1 MTKPP
6 DWQETLDDLED
17 RRQRTLAMGGP
28 ERLAKHHGK
37 GKLDARAR
45 IDHLLDPGT
54 FREIGTLVGGETAA
68 DGIVVGSGLING
80 SPVMLGAEDFT
91 TLAGSIGPG
100 GNSKRYRI
108 AELALRDKIPLVMLL
123 EGAGFRPGGGHYG
136 RSPTDL
142 LAQAQCSGRV
152 PTVGAVLG
160 PSAGHGA
167 LVAPVC
173 DFRIMS
179 EQGAIFTAGP
189 PVVKE
194 STGEDISK
202 EDLGGPG
209 VALASGV
216 IHNVGEDDETVLDD
230 IRRYLSYFPS
240 SAWSYPSP
248 LPDDETTQ
256 PRPTPELIEIVSR
269 DNRRVYDMRSVLNVI
284 FDRPDWFEV
293 QPRYGRAII
302 CALAHLGGHPVAV
315 VANQPKVLAGSI
327 DADAADKAAH
337 FIMVADSFHL
347 PIVFLA
353 DNPGML
359 PGSRSER
366 SGVLRAGARMFA
378 AQTAA
383 TTVKLHVTL
392 RKAYGFGSMVMSL
405 LSFDSQGATFAYPGA
420 TMGAMS
426 AAALSKASHAGEDLT
441 AKLRDAELQASYR
454 SAEHM
459 GFDELIDPRET
470 RDALMASLRRGLS
483 SRQAAAEP
491 VAGPSSCPEESADV
505 ILAAGPNG
513 HVADVD
519 SPRLVDDMYHGV
531 CQVIG
536 SDQPVLH
543 GVHVHLFGSKRSGL
557 QVAGIFEELGAFLP
571 HDADDRR
578 LVDDPAGEI
587 GSKNTGRL
595 DRGHLDPALGL
606 DPQRIRQHIDCR
618 LGRAVDA
625 GAFGSGIAVN
635 GRNVDD
641 LAAALLDH
649 RVVDG

>member
-1 MTKPP
+1 MTKSP
-6 DWQETLDDLED
+6 DWQETLDDLD
-17 RRQRTLAMGGP
+17 RRRQHTRAMGGA
-28 ERLAKHHGK
+28 ERLAKHRGK

-45 IDHLLDPGT
+45 IDYLLDPGT
-54 FREIGTLVGGETAA
+54 FRELGTLVGGEIAA

-108 AELALRDKIPLVMLL
+108 AELALREKVPLVMLL

-152 PTVGAVLG
+152 PTVAGVLG

-179 EQGAIFTAGP
+179 SQGAIFTAGP

-202 EDLGGPG
+202 EDLGGPE
-209 VALASGV
+209 VALPSGV
-216 IHNVGEDDETVLDD
+216 IHNVAEDDETVLDD
-230 IRRYLSYFPS
+230 IRRYLSYFPA
-240 SAWSYPSP
+240 SAWSYPPS
-248 LPDDETTQ
+248 LPASEGGASSE
-256 PRPTPELIEIVSR
+256 PRQTPQLLDIVSR
-269 DNRRVYDMRSVLNVI
+269 DNRRIYDMRAVLDVV
-284 FDRPDWFEV
+284 FDQPDWFEV
-293 QPRYGRAII
+293 QPQFGKAII

-366 SGVLRAGARMFA
+366 TGVLRAGARMFA

-383 TTVKLHVTL
+383 STLKLHLTL

-405 LSFDSQGATFAYPGA
+405 LSFDAQSATFAYPGA

-426 AAALSKASHAGEDLT
+426 AAALSRASHAGEDVT
-441 AKLRDAELQASYR
+441 AKLREAELQASYR

-470 RDALMASLRRGLS
+470 RDALLASLRRGLS

-491 VAGPSSCPEESADV
+491 VSRTV
-505 ILAAGPNG
+505 IMP
-513 HVADVD
+513 
-519 SPRLVDDMYHGV
+519 
-531 CQVIG
+531 
-536 SDQPVLH
+536 
-543 GVHVHLFGSKRSGL
+543 
-557 QVAGIFEELGAFLP
+557 
-571 HDADDRR
+571 
-578 LVDDPAGEI
+578 
-587 GSKNTGRL
+587 
-595 DRGHLDPALGL
+595 
-606 DPQRIRQHIDCR
+606 
-618 LGRAVDA
+618 
-625 GAFGSGIAVN
+625 
-635 GRNVDD
+635 
-641 LAAALLDH
+641 
-649 RVVDG
+649 

>member
-6 DWQETLDDLED
+6 DWAETLEDLD
-17 RRQRTLAMGGP
+17 RRREHARAMGGP
-28 ERLAKHHGK
+28 ERVDKHRSK

-45 IDHLLDPGT
+45 IERLLDPGT
-54 FREIGTLVGGETAA
+54 FRELATLVGGEIAA
-68 DGIVVGSGLING
+68 DGLVVGSGAING
-80 SPVMLGAEDFT
+80 SLVMLGAEDFT
-91 TLAGSIGPG
+91 TMAGSIGPG

-123 EGAGFRPGGGHYG
+123 EGAGFRPTGGHYG
-136 RSPTDL
+136 RTPTDL

-152 PTVGAVLG
+152 PTVAAVLG

-179 EQGAIFTAGP
+179 AQGAIFTAGP

-202 EDLGGPG
+202 EDLGGPD
-209 VALASGV
+209 VALPSGV
-216 IHNVGEDDETVLDD
+216 IHNVAEDDEAVLDD
-230 IRRYLSYFPS
+230 IRRYLLYFPP

-248 LPDDETTQ
+248 LPADETSE
-256 PRPTPELIEIVSR
+256 PRQTPELLDIVSR
-269 DNRRVYDMRSVLNVI
+269 DNRRVYDMRAVLDVI

-293 QPRYGRAII
+293 QPQFGKAII

-315 VANQPKVLAGSI
+315 VANQPQVLAGSI

-383 TTVKLHVTL
+383 STMKLHLTL

-405 LSFDSQGATFAYPGA
+405 LGFDHQVATFAYPGA

-426 AAALSKASHAGEDLT
+426 AAALSRASHAGEDLS

-470 RDALMASLRRGLS
+470 RDALLASLLRGLS

-491 VAGPSSCPEESADV
+491 VTRTV
-505 ILAAGPNG
+505 IMP
-513 HVADVD
+513 
-519 SPRLVDDMYHGV
+519 
-531 CQVIG
+531 
-536 SDQPVLH
+536 
-543 GVHVHLFGSKRSGL
+543 
-557 QVAGIFEELGAFLP
+557 
-571 HDADDRR
+571 
-578 LVDDPAGEI
+578 
-587 GSKNTGRL
+587 
-595 DRGHLDPALGL
+595 
-606 DPQRIRQHIDCR
+606 
-618 LGRAVDA
+618 
-625 GAFGSGIAVN
+625 
-635 GRNVDD
+635 
-641 LAAALLDH
+641 
-649 RVVDG
+649 

>member
-1 MTKPP
+1 MPKAQ
-6 DWQETLDDLED
+6 DWGETLEDLER
-17 RRQRTLAMGGP
+17 RRQHARAMGGP
-28 ERLAKHHGK
+28 ERLDKHHNK

-45 IDHLLDPGT
+45 VDYLLDPGT
-54 FREIGTLVGGETAA
+54 FRELGTLVGGEIAA
-68 DGIVVGSGLING
+68 DGLIVGSGEING

-91 TLAGSIGPG
+91 TMAGSIGPG

-136 RSPTDL
+136 RTPTDL

-179 EQGAIFTAGP
+179 RQGAIFTAGP

-202 EDLGGPG
+202 EDLGGPT
-209 VALASGV
+209 VALPSGV
-216 IHNVGEDDETVLDD
+216 IHNVAEDDEAVLDD
-230 IRRYLSYFPS
+230 VRRYLSYFPP
-240 SAWSYPSP
+240 SAWSYPAS
-248 LPDDETTQ
+248 LPQDENSE
-256 PRPTPELIEIVSR
+256 PRATPELLDIVSR
-269 DNRRVYDMRSVLNVI
+269 DNRRVYDMRAVLDVI

-293 QPRYGRAII
+293 QPQYGKAII

-315 VANQPKVLAGSI
+315 VANQPQVLAGSI

-383 TTVKLHVTL
+383 TTLKLHVTL

-405 LSFDSQGATFAYPGA
+405 LGFDSQSATFAYPGA

-426 AAALSKASHAGEDLT
+426 AAALGRATHAGEDVT
-441 AKLRDAELQASYR
+441 AKLREAELQASYR

-459 GFDELIDPRET
+459 GFDELIDPR
-470 RDALMASLRRGLS
+470 
-483 SRQAAAEP
+483 
-491 VAGPSSCPEESADV
+491 
-505 ILAAGPNG
+505 
-513 HVADVD
+513 
-519 SPRLVDDMYHGV
+519 
-531 CQVIG
+531 
-536 SDQPVLH
+536 
-543 GVHVHLFGSKRSGL
+543 
-557 QVAGIFEELGAFLP
+557 
-571 HDADDRR
+571 
-578 LVDDPAGEI
+578 
-587 GSKNTGRL
+587 
-595 DRGHLDPALGL
+595 
-606 DPQRIRQHIDCR
+606 
-618 LGRAVDA
+618 
-625 GAFGSGIAVN
+625 
-635 GRNVDD
+635 
-641 LAAALLDH
+641 
-649 RVVDG
+649 

>member
-1 MTKPP
+1 MAKPQ
-6 DWQETLDDLED
+6 DWEETLADLD
-17 RRQRTLAMGGP
+17 RRRRHAWAMGGP
-28 ERLAKHHGK
+28 QRLDKHRGK

-45 IDHLLDPGT
+45 IDRLLDPGT
-54 FREIGTLVGGETAA
+54 FREFGTLVGGEIAA
-68 DGIVVGSGLING
+68 DGIVVGSGSVNG
-80 SPVMLGAEDFT
+80 SPVLVGAEDFT

-108 AELALRDKIPLVMLL
+108 AELALRDKVPLVMLL
-123 EGAGFRPGGGHYG
+123 EGAGFRPTGGHYG
-136 RSPTDL
+136 RTPTDL

-152 PTVGAVLG
+152 PTVAGVLG

-179 EQGAIFTAGP
+179 AQGAIFTAGP

-202 EDLGGPG
+202 EDLGGPN
-209 VALASGV
+209 VALPSGV
-216 IHNVGEDDETVLDD
+216 IHNVAEDDEAVLDE
-230 IRRYLSYFPS
+230 IRRYLSYFPP

-248 LPDDETTQ
+248 LPPSDAAA
-256 PRPTPELIEIVSR
+256 PRPTPELLDIVSR
-269 DNRRVYDMRSVLNVI
+269 DNRRVYDMRAVLDVV
-284 FDRPDWFEV
+284 FDSPDWLEV
-293 QPRYGRAII
+293 QPQFGRAII

-315 VANQPKVLAGSI
+315 VANQPQVLAGSI

-366 SGVLRAGARMFA
+366 SGVLRAGGRMFA

-383 TTVKLHVTL
+383 TTVKLHLTL

-405 LSFDSQGATFAYPGA
+405 LGFDHQTATFAYPGA

-426 AAALSKASHAGEDLT
+426 AAALSRASHAGEDLT
-441 AKLRDAELQASYR
+441 EKLRDAELQASFR
-454 SAEHM
+454 SAENM

-470 RDALMASLRRGLS
+470 RDALLAALRRGIS

-491 VAGPSSCPEESADV
+491 VSRTV
-505 ILAAGPNG
+505 IMP
-513 HVADVD
+513 
-519 SPRLVDDMYHGV
+519 
-531 CQVIG
+531 
-536 SDQPVLH
+536 
-543 GVHVHLFGSKRSGL
+543 
-557 QVAGIFEELGAFLP
+557 
-571 HDADDRR
+571 
-578 LVDDPAGEI
+578 
-587 GSKNTGRL
+587 
-595 DRGHLDPALGL
+595 
-606 DPQRIRQHIDCR
+606 
-618 LGRAVDA
+618 
-625 GAFGSGIAVN
+625 
-635 GRNVDD
+635 
-641 LAAALLDH
+641 
-649 RVVDG
+649 

>member
-1 MTKPP
+1 MPMTKSP
-6 DWQETLDDLED
+6 DWQETLDDLD
-17 RRQRTLAMGGP
+17 RRRQHTRALGGP
-28 ERLAKHHGK
+28 ERLAKHRGK

-45 IDHLLDPGT
+45 INYLLDPGT
-54 FREIGTLVGGETAA
+54 FRELGTLVGGEIAA

-108 AELALRDKIPLVMLL
+108 AELALRDRVPLVMLL

-142 LAQAQCSGRV
+142 LAQARCSGRV
-152 PTVGAVLG
+152 PTVAGVLG

-179 EQGAIFTAGP
+179 RQGAIFTAGP

-202 EDLGGPG
+202 EDLGGPD
-209 VALASGV
+209 VALPSGV
-216 IHNVGEDDETVLDD
+216 IHNVAEDDETVLDD
-230 IRRYLSYFPS
+230 IRRYLSYFPA
-240 SAWSYPSP
+240 SAWSYPPSP
-248 LPDDETTQ
+248 PASERGAASE
-256 PRPTPELIEIVSR
+256 PRQTPELLDIVSR
-269 DNRRVYDMRSVLNVI
+269 DNRRVYDMRAVLDVV
-284 FDRPDWFEV
+284 FDQPDWFEV
-293 QPRYGRAII
+293 QPHFGKAII
-302 CALAHLGGHPVAV
+302 CALAHLGAHPVAV
-315 VANQPKVLAGSI
+315 VASQPKVLAGSI

-366 SGVLRAGARMFA
+366 TGVLRAGARMFA
-378 AQTAA
+378 AQTVA
-383 TTVKLHVTL
+383 TTLKLHITL

-405 LSFDSQGATFAYPGA
+405 LSFDGQGATFAYPGA

-426 AAALSKASHAGEDLT
+426 AAALSKASHAGDDLT
-441 AKLRDAELQASYR
+441 AKLRDAELQASFR
-454 SAEHM
+454 SAESM

-470 RDALMASLRRGLS
+470 RDALLATLRRGLS

-491 VAGPSSCPEESADV
+491 VSRTV
-505 ILAAGPNG
+505 IMP
-513 HVADVD
+513 
-519 SPRLVDDMYHGV
+519 
-531 CQVIG
+531 
-536 SDQPVLH
+536 
-543 GVHVHLFGSKRSGL
+543 
-557 QVAGIFEELGAFLP
+557 
-571 HDADDRR
+571 
-578 LVDDPAGEI
+578 
-587 GSKNTGRL
+587 
-595 DRGHLDPALGL
+595 
-606 DPQRIRQHIDCR
+606 
-618 LGRAVDA
+618 
-625 GAFGSGIAVN
+625 
-635 GRNVDD
+635 
-641 LAAALLDH
+641 
-649 RVVDG
+649 

>member
-1 MTKPP
+1 MTKSP
-6 DWQETLDDLED
+6 DWQEALDDLD
-17 RRQRTLAMGGP
+17 RRRQHTRAMGGA
-28 ERLAKHHGK
+28 ERLAKHRGK

-45 IDHLLDPGT
+45 IDYLLDPGT
-54 FREIGTLVGGETAA
+54 FRELGTLVGGEIAA

-108 AELALRDKIPLVMLL
+108 AELALREKVPLVMLL

-152 PTVGAVLG
+152 PTVAGVLG

-179 EQGAIFTAGP
+179 SQGAIFTAGP

-209 VALASGV
+209 VALPSGV
-216 IHNVGEDDETVLDD
+216 IHNVAEDDETVLDD
-230 IRRYLSYFPS
+230 IRRYLSYFPA
-240 SAWSYPSP
+240 SAWSYPPSP
-248 LPDDETTQ
+248 PASEGGASSE
-256 PRPTPELIEIVSR
+256 PRQTPQLLDIVSR
-269 DNRRVYDMRSVLNVI
+269 DNRRVYDMRAVLDVV
-284 FDRPDWFEV
+284 FDQPDWFEV
-293 QPRYGRAII
+293 QPQFGKAII

-366 SGVLRAGARMFA
+366 TGVLRAGARMFA

-383 TTVKLHVTL
+383 STLKLHLTL

-405 LSFDSQGATFAYPGA
+405 LSFDAQSATFAYPGA

-426 AAALSKASHAGEDLT
+426 AAALSRASHAGEDLT
-441 AKLRDAELQASYR
+441 AELREAELQASYR

-470 RDALMASLRRGLS
+470 RDALLASLRRGLS

-491 VAGPSSCPEESADV
+491 VSRTV
-505 ILAAGPNG
+505 IMP
-513 HVADVD
+513 
-519 SPRLVDDMYHGV
+519 
-531 CQVIG
+531 
-536 SDQPVLH
+536 
-543 GVHVHLFGSKRSGL
+543 
-557 QVAGIFEELGAFLP
+557 
-571 HDADDRR
+571 
-578 LVDDPAGEI
+578 
-587 GSKNTGRL
+587 
-595 DRGHLDPALGL
+595 
-606 DPQRIRQHIDCR
+606 
-618 LGRAVDA
+618 
-625 GAFGSGIAVN
+625 
-635 GRNVDD
+635 
-641 LAAALLDH
+641 
-649 RVVDG
+649 

>member
-1 MTKPP
+1 MPKAQ
-6 DWQETLDDLED
+6 DWGETLDDLGR
-17 RRQRTLAMGGP
+17 RRQHARQMGGP
-28 ERLAKHHGK
+28 ERLDKHRDK

-45 IDHLLDPGT
+45 IDRLLDPGT
-54 FREIGTLVGGETAA
+54 FREIGTLVGGQIAA
-68 DGIVVGSGLING
+68 DGIIVGSGLING
-80 SPVMLGAEDFT
+80 SPVMIGAEDFT
-91 TLAGSIGPG
+91 TMAGSIGPG

-108 AELALRDKIPLVMLL
+108 AELALRDKVPLVMLL
-123 EGAGFRPGGGHYG
+123 EGAGFRPTGGHYG
-136 RSPTDL
+136 RTPTDL

-152 PTVGAVLG
+152 PTVAAVLG

-179 EQGAIFTAGP
+179 RQGAIFTAGP

-194 STGEDISK
+194 STGEEISK
-202 EDLGGPG
+202 EDLGGPD
-209 VALASGV
+209 VALPSGV
-216 IHNVGEDDETVLDD
+216 IHNVAEDDEDVIDD

-240 SAWSYPSP
+240 SAWSYPQP
-248 LPDDETTQ
+248 LAADETSE
-256 PRPTPELIEIVSR
+256 PRQTPELLDIVSR
-269 DNRRVYDMRSVLNVI
+269 DNRRVYDMRAVLDVI

-293 QPRYGRAII
+293 QPLFGKAII

-315 VANQPKVLAGSI
+315 VANQPQVLAGSI

-366 SGVLRAGARMFA
+366 SGVLRAGGRMFA

-383 TTVKLHVTL
+383 TTLKLHVTL

-405 LSFDSQGATFAYPGA
+405 LGFDHQVATFAYPGA

-426 AAALSKASHAGEDLT
+426 AAALSRASHAGEDLT

-470 RDALMASLRRGLS
+470 RDALLAALRRGLS

-491 VAGPSSCPEESADV
+491 VTRTV
-505 ILAAGPNG
+505 IMP
-513 HVADVD
+513 
-519 SPRLVDDMYHGV
+519 
-531 CQVIG
+531 
-536 SDQPVLH
+536 
-543 GVHVHLFGSKRSGL
+543 
-557 QVAGIFEELGAFLP
+557 
-571 HDADDRR
+571 
-578 LVDDPAGEI
+578 
-587 GSKNTGRL
+587 
-595 DRGHLDPALGL
+595 
-606 DPQRIRQHIDCR
+606 
-618 LGRAVDA
+618 
-625 GAFGSGIAVN
+625 
-635 GRNVDD
+635 
-641 LAAALLDH
+641 
-649 RVVDG
+649 

>member
-1 MTKPP
+1 MTKAQ
-6 DWQETLDDLED
+6 DWDGTLDDLER
-17 RRQRTLAMGGP
+17 RRQHAWGMGGP
-28 ERLAKHHGK
+28 ERLDKHRAK

-45 IDHLLDPGT
+45 IEHLLDPGT
-54 FREIGTLVGGETAA
+54 FREIGTLVGGDVAA
-68 DGIVVGSGLING
+68 DALIVGSGSING

-91 TLAGSIGPG
+91 TMAGSIGPG

-123 EGAGFRPGGGHYG
+123 EGAGFRPTGGHYG
-136 RSPTDL
+136 RTPTDL

-152 PTVGAVLG
+152 PTVAAVLG

-179 EQGAIFTAGP
+179 RQGAIFTAGP

-202 EDLGGPG
+202 EALGGPD
-209 VALASGV
+209 VALPSGV
-216 IHNVGEDDETVLDD
+216 IHNLAEDDEAVLAD
-230 IRRYLSYFPS
+230 IRRYLSYFPP
-240 SAWSYPSP
+240 SAWSYPSA
-248 LPDDETTQ
+248 LPPDEDSQ
-256 PRPTPELIEIVSR
+256 PRPTPELLDIVSR
-269 DNRRVYDMRSVLNVI
+269 DNRRVYDMRAVLDVV

-293 QPRYGRAII
+293 QPRLGTAII

-315 VANQPKVLAGSI
+315 VANQPQVLAGSI
-327 DADAADKAAH
+327 DAAAADKAAH

-347 PIVFLA
+347 PLVFLA

-405 LSFDSQGATFAYPGA
+405 LGFDHQVATFAYPGA

-426 AAALSKASHAGEDLT
+426 AAALSRASHAGEDL
-441 AKLRDAELQASYR
+441 AEKLRNAELQASYR
-454 SAEHM
+454 SAEGM

-470 RDALMASLRRGLS
+470 RDALLAALLRGLS
-483 SRQAAAEP
+483 SRQVAAEP
-491 VAGPSSCPEESADV
+491 VTRTV
-505 ILAAGPNG
+505 IMP
-513 HVADVD
+513 
-519 SPRLVDDMYHGV
+519 
-531 CQVIG
+531 
-536 SDQPVLH
+536 
-543 GVHVHLFGSKRSGL
+543 
-557 QVAGIFEELGAFLP
+557 
-571 HDADDRR
+571 
-578 LVDDPAGEI
+578 
-587 GSKNTGRL
+587 
-595 DRGHLDPALGL
+595 
-606 DPQRIRQHIDCR
+606 
-618 LGRAVDA
+618 
-625 GAFGSGIAVN
+625 
-635 GRNVDD
+635 
-641 LAAALLDH
+641 
-649 RVVDG
+649 